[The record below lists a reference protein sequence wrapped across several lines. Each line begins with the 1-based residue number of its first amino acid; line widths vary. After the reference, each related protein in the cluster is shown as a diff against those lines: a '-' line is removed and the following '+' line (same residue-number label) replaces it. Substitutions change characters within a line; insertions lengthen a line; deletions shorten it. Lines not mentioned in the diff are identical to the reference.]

1 MLDIIITTAFGFF
14 GAAVGTALYIAGK
27 KSGKVESDKEH
38 LQSMRDSLFKGSP
51 LFDFL
56 PLIIAGGLL
65 NSLPPTY
72 NNAGFTAPQPKP
84 QTSPT
89 EQN

>member
-14 GAAVGTALYIAGK
+14 GAAVGTALYLAGK
-27 KSGKVESDKEH
+27 KTGKAESDKEH

-51 LFDFL
+51 LLDL
-56 PLIIAGGLL
+56 IPLILAGGLL

-72 NNAGFTAPQPKP
+72 SSGFTAPQPKP

-89 EQN
+89 AQN